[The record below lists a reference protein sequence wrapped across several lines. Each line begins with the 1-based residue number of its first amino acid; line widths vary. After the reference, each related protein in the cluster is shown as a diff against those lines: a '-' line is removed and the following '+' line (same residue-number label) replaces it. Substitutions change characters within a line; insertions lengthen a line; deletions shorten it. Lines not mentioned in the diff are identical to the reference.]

1 MKCDVYI
8 EGRCDFIS
16 RFHLAYWGQLC
27 RFGGQGGEVLEQKV
41 VDLVVLEETVGEKI
55 DCLLKDQQQRL
66 RL

>member
-1 MKCDVYI
+1 M
-8 EGRCDFIS
+8 
-16 RFHLAYWGQLC
+16 AYWGQLC

-55 DCLLKDQQQRL
+55 DCLLKDLQQRL